1 MGLDYIGS
9 TDNAFFKLCSVL
21 RLDWVGLG
29 WTMAQWR
36 ITPCSAPG
44 KYFLQNE
51 RPRVCHGHWRESF
64 RVGFGGDGWW
74 RAGEGTPKV
83 ARLSKEVRKAD
94 WVQVGSP
101 STINR
106 LDSGPTTT
114 AHNHIPD
121 WKQNMTVPTKRKSQV
136 PGLQNPLR
144 RTLRRP
150 STSCQS
156 VQSHYAFPIHESLQS
171 ENWPLDWPNQD
182 QQVSTG
188 TCSTWWSC
196 QGITTRSWS
205 RSRAVNMSS
214 CPARWGPNPNWFY
227 RQLILTWMTFQGHG
241 ESPDADVV
249 SAFISICR
257 Q

>member
-1 MGLDYIGS
+1 MGGGGPGRAPPRWLDCPRKSERLIGS
-9 TDNAFFKLCSVL
+9 RWVHLQPSTDLIQ
-21 RLDWVGLG
+21 GLP
-29 WTMAQWR
+29 QLL
-36 ITPCSAPG
+36 ITIFLIEN
-44 KYFLQNE
+44 KIWQFLQ
-51 RPRVCHGHWRESF
+51 
-64 RVGFGGDGWW
+64 
-74 RAGEGTPKV
+74 K
-83 ARLSKEVRKAD
+83 
-94 WVQVGSP
+94 
-101 STINR
+101 
-106 LDSGPTTT
+106 
-114 AHNHIPD
+114 
-121 WKQNMTVPTKRKSQV
+121 KSQV

-171 ENWPLDWPNQD
+171 ENWPLDWPDQD

-227 RQLILTWMTFQGHG
+227 RQLILIWMTFQGHG